1 MQQLIEQARAE
12 LLKSPQ
18 NAEAIASRLGLTFAK
33 ADHVARGE
41 SVPEIGSNSEL
52 ETATAGLKVNGV
64 SEPFQAGP
72 NKLAIAEVT
81 QIFPSK
87 PADLAEVQDQIRERL
102 ITEKT
107 TRLAEQKTQEAI
119 AKMKAAAASGGDLA
133 ALAKELGTEVKE
145 ADFFT
150 VATAAE
156 GIGPGSYLAEGF
168 TKPVGSFIGPFNIS
182 QDAFLAKSVDKQ
194 VADKS
199 QLAAQR
205 DAIVLDLKKNKA
217 NSRKELFE
225 DGLLAQLIKEGKVKK
240 YNDTINRILAS
251 YRS

>member
-12 LLKSPQ
+12 LIKSPQ

-41 SVPEIGSNSEL
+41 AVPEIGSNSDL

-107 TRLAEQKTQEAI
+107 SPSCRAED
-119 AKMKAAAASGGDLA
+119 SGSA
-133 ALAKELGTEVKE
+133 HQN
-145 ADFFT
+145 
-150 VATAAE
+150 E
-156 GIGPGSYLAEGF
+156 GCCRIG
-168 TKPVGSFIGPFNIS
+168 
-182 QDAFLAKSVDKQ
+182 
-194 VADKS
+194 
-199 QLAAQR
+199 R
-205 DAIVLDLKKNKA
+205 
-217 NSRKELFE
+217 
-225 DGLLAQLIKEGKVKK
+225 
-240 YNDTINRILAS
+240 
-251 YRS
+251 